1 MTHFAPV
8 RIINI
13 HILEYQVKT
22 GVIIMILI
30 HQNMN
35 YTLNLQAKVVAD
47 NIMKFSE
54 KTSLDISWEWAD
66 NSHKMSRLI
75 FFEN

>member
-54 KTSLDISWEWAD
+54 KTSLDIS
-66 NSHKMSRLI
+66 
-75 FFEN
+75 